1 MKSKYE
7 LDEEEMRAMLDRMEM
22 LEAILVYATAKAGGT
37 LVIPRSEMIEFMEK
51 YQEMAVVMERGPQE
65 SIFRILSRA
74 EAAAKVAGEEITLD
88 AGTGKLH

>member
-7 LDEEEMRAMLDRMEM
+7 LDEDEMRAMLDRMEM
-22 LEAILVYATAKAGGT
+22 LEAILVYATAKAGGA

-51 YQEMAVVMERGPQE
+51 HQEMAVVMEMGLQE
-65 SIFRILSRA
+65 SIFRILPRA